1 MTIWEAKEIREEKNK
16 KNIKVVKFQI
26 TTIQAWI
33 SNKIVQHNYFYVP
46 IIKILTSLKYFK
58 KEHMLPLTPLS
69 L

>member
-33 SNKIVQHNYFYVP
+33 SDKIV
-46 IIKILTSLKYFK
+46 
-58 KEHMLPLTPLS
+58 
-69 L
+69 